1 MPEETPMFDKIL
13 VAGFCIAA
21 LIAILFAVR
30 RRQGAPRGRR
40 AGTRVPGSS
49 TGTSLFGLAP
59 GDAAQFRT
67 SAREQMQ
74 HDQAQWGRDYVP
86 GMSDG
91 ATPGRI
97 AGIPRTL
104 RVRH

>member
-1 MPEETPMFDKIL
+1 MFDKFL

-21 LIAILFAVR
+21 LVAILFAIR
-30 RRQGAPRGRR
+30 RRQGVPRGRR
-40 AGTRVPGSS
+40 TRTRVPAPSADA
-49 TGTSLFGLAP
+49 SLFGLPP